1 MTLLRRLSTFFIF
14 VVLLAGCLC
23 LALPRPPDDAQ
34 ANCLRCHAEYAAG
47 KHVHAAVAMGCENCH
62 VVEQQ
67 GETSRVVLKK
77 PQGSICQQCHA
88 PQGFE
93 RVHLPYGLGMCT
105 RCHDPHKSE
114 HPKLL
119 RRSVNEL
126 CLECHLR
133 GSDDAPTHD
142 LPVIELSIDNR
153 IGHPYQRHPVSGS
166 MDPIRGEEM
175 SCMSCHLAHGGATP
189 NLLKMGSEIPEDALN
204 RNSETKDMCHMCHLR
219 LWGLDGSVEG
229 KNKKKKRH

>member
-1 MTLLRRLSTFFIF
+1 
-14 VVLLAGCLC
+14 
-23 LALPRPPDDAQ
+23 
-34 ANCLRCHAEYAAG
+34 
-47 KHVHAAVAMGCENCH
+47 
-62 VVEQQ
+62 
-67 GETSRVVLKK
+67 
-77 PQGSICQQCHA
+77 
-88 PQGFE
+88 
-93 RVHLPYGLGMCT
+93 MCT

-142 LPVIELSIDNR
+142 LPVIDLSIDNSM
-153 IGHPYQRHPVSGS
+153 GHPYERHPVSGY

-175 SCMSCHLAHGGATP
+175 SCMSCHLAHGGAMA

-229 KNKKKKRH
+229 KKKKRY

>member
-1 MTLLRRLSTFFIF
+1 MTSLPRLSTLLMF

-23 LALPRPPDDAQ
+23 LALPRLPDTQ
-34 ANCLRCHAEYAAG
+34 ADCLRCHAEYETG
-47 KHVHAAVAMGCENCH
+47 KHVHSAVRMGCENCH
-62 VVEQQ
+62 VVEHR
-67 GETSRVVLKK
+67 GKTLRVVLKK
-77 PQGSICQQCHA
+77 TEGGICQQCHA
-88 PQGFE
+88 PQHFE

-114 HPKLL
+114 SPMLL
-119 RRSVNEL
+119 RRSVNDL

-133 GSDDAPTHD
+133 GSDDAPQHD

-153 IGHPYQRHPVSGS
+153 MGHPYERHPVSGYT
-166 MDPIRGEEM
+166 DPIRGEEM
-175 SCMSCHLAHGGATP
+175 SCVSCHLAHGGAMA

-229 KNKKKKRH
+229 KKKKRH

>member
-1 MTLLRRLSTFFIF
+1 
-14 VVLLAGCLC
+14 
-23 LALPRPPDDAQ
+23 LP
-34 ANCLRCHAEYAAG
+34 CHTDYAVG
-47 KHVHAAVAMGCENCH
+47 KHVHSAVKMGCANCH
-62 VVEQQ
+62 AVEQQ
-67 GETSRVVLKK
+67 GEALRVVLKK
-77 PQGSICQQCHA
+77 TDKGLCQQCHA
-88 PQGFE
+88 PQQFE

-114 HPKLL
+114 YPKLL

-153 IGHPYQRHPVSGS
+153 MGHPYERHPVKGY

-175 SCMSCHLAHGGATP
+175 SCMSCHLAHGGAMP

>member
-1 MTLLRRLSTFFIF
+1 MTLLRRLSPCLIFFF
-14 VVLLAGCLC
+14 ALLCPGHFCIAS
-23 LALPRPPDDAQ
+23 AKPPDDAQ

-47 KHVHAAVAMGCENCH
+47 EHVHPAVTMGCANCH
-62 VVEQQ
+62 FVEDRE
-67 GETSRVVLKK
+67 GNSRVVLKK
-77 PQGSICQQCHA
+77 IDGGLCQQCHA
-88 PQGFE
+88 PQRFE

-114 HPKLL
+114 NPKLL
-119 RRSVNEL
+119 CRRVNEL

-133 GSDDAPTHD
+133 GSDDAPAHD

-153 IGHPYQRHPVSGS
+153 MGHPYARHPVSGYT
-166 MDPIRGEEM
+166 DPIRGEEM
-175 SCMSCHLAHGGATP
+175 SCVSCHLAHGGAMA

-219 LWGLDGSVEG
+219 LWGLEGSVEG
-229 KNKKKKRH
+229 KKKKRH